1 MLLDYLPTADAVGRP
16 ASRAVSAFIHEDSIM
31 PPAPTAAPAIS
42 KEQADAI
49 FSRGLEGVIAGE
61 TAVCSI
67 EQGGL
72 WYRGYEIH
80 DLAKNATFE
89 QVAFLLLEGH
99 KPSDAELKRFT
110 AEIVA
115 DRALPPFVTAFIESC
130 GGWLASGRA
139 VPMDVLRSAVSMLGH
154 TDPDSQDNSAAANL
168 RKSKRLLAKIPTVIG
183 HMQNVID
190 GRAII
195 GGELGG
201 DPSLGHASNLMYMM
215 TGQKP
220 GAEYARVVDASLILY
235 AEHDFNASTFTSR
248 VIAGTLSD
256 MHGAVAGGIAALKG
270 PLHGGANE
278 AAMEML
284 KEIMRDV
291 GESAIG
297 SFKVDEWMQR
307 AFDTKRKLMGFGH
320 RVYKNGDHRAPILHK
335 MGRDVAEKD
344 TKNPGGHAAVKWF
357 QLGEQVQKIM
367 LEKKSIHPN
376 VDFPC
381 GMTYFTMGIPVPQY
395 TPIFVA
401 SRITG
406 WCAHIMEQHANNRII
421 RPLSKYTG
429 EASRKW

>member
-1 MLLDYLPTADAVGRP
+1 M
-16 ASRAVSAFIHEDSIM
+16 SA
-31 PPAPTAAPAIS
+31 APTSAKAPAIT
-42 KEQADAI
+42 KEQAEAI
-49 FSRGLEGVIAGE
+49 YSRGLEGIIAGE

-80 DLAKNATFE
+80 DLAQNATFE
-89 QVAFLLLEGH
+89 EVAFVLLEGH
-99 KPSDAELKRFT
+99 KPSPAELARFK

-115 DRALPPFVTAFIESC
+115 ERPLHPLVTNFIESA
-130 GGWLASGRA
+130 GGYLASGRA
-139 VPMDVLRSAVSMLGH
+139 VPMDVLRTAVSILAH
-154 TDPDSQDNSAAANL
+154 TDPDAQSVGNAANL
-168 RKSKRLLAKIPTVIG
+168 RKAKRLLAKIPTIIG

-195 GGELGG
+195 GRELGG
-201 DPSLGHASNLMYMM
+201 DPTLGHAANLMYLMS
-215 TGQKP
+215 GQTPNKDD
-220 GAEYARVVDASLILY
+220 ARVIDVSLILY
-235 AEHDFNASTFTSR
+235 AEHDYNASTFTSR

-256 MHGAVAGGIAALKG
+256 MHGAVAGAIAALKG

-291 GESAIG
+291 GEQGIG
-297 SFKVDEWMQR
+297 TKAVDDWMQK

-335 MGRDVAEKD
+335 MGRAIAEKD

-357 QLGEQVQKIM
+357 ELGEQVQRIM
-367 LEKKSIHPN
+367 LEKKNIHPN

-406 WCAHIMEQHANNRII
+406 WCAHIIEQHANNRII

-429 EASRKW
+429 EAPRKW

>member
-1 MLLDYLPTADAVGRP
+1 MPSAAEIKPT
-16 ASRAVSAFIHEDSIM
+16 S
-31 PPAPTAAPAIS
+31 TPAIS

-49 FSRGLEGVIAGE
+49 FSRGLEGIIAGE
-61 TAVCSI
+61 TDICSI

-80 DLAKNATFE
+80 DLTMNATFE
-89 QVAFLLLEGH
+89 EVAYLLLEGN
-99 KPSDAELKRFT
+99 KPNANELAAFKAELVS
-110 AEIVA
+110 E
-115 DRALPPFVTAFIESC
+115 RALPPQVTSFIESM
-130 GGWLASGRA
+130 GGYLASGRA
-139 VPMDVLRSAVSMLGH
+139 VPMDILRSCVSILGH
-154 TDPDSQDNSAAANL
+154 IDPDSQSVEKAANK
-168 RKSKRLLAKIPTVIG
+168 RKYKRLLAKIPTMIG

-190 GRAII
+190 GKAII
-195 GGELGG
+195 ERERGG
-201 DPSLGHASNLMYMM
+201 DPTLSHAANLLYLM
-215 TGQKP
+215 TGEKP
-220 GAEYARVVDASLILY
+220 AKEYAKVVDVSLILY
-235 AEHDFNASTFTSR
+235 AEHDFNASTFTTR

-278 AAMEML
+278 MAMEML
-284 KEIMRDV
+284 KEIMKDV
-291 GESAIG
+291 GEGAIG
-297 SFKVDEWMQR
+297 TKAVDDWMQM

-335 MGRDVAEKD
+335 MGRAVAEKD

-367 LEKKSIHPN
+367 LEKKNIHPN

-401 SRITG
+401 SRVTG
-406 WCAHIMEQHANNRII
+406 WCAHIIEQHANNRII
-421 RPLSKYTG
+421 RPLSKYIG
-429 EASRKW
+429 PAPRKW

>member
-1 MLLDYLPTADAVGRP
+1 M
-16 ASRAVSAFIHEDSIM
+16 S
-31 PPAPTAAPAIS
+31 TAAAEAFA
-42 KEQADAI
+42 K
-49 FSRGLEGVIAGE
+49 GLEGIIAGE
-61 TAVCSI
+61 TAICSI

-89 QVAFLLLEGH
+89 QVAYLLLEGR
-99 KPSDAELKRFT
+99 KPTDGELACFT
-110 AEIVA
+110 AEIVSERPLHPA
-115 DRALPPFVTAFIESC
+115 VTTFIESV
-130 GGWLASGRA
+130 GGYLASGRA
-139 VPMDVLRSAVSMLGH
+139 VPMDVLRTAVSILGH
-154 TDPDSQDNSAAANL
+154 TDPDAQDNSPAANL
-168 RKSKRLLAKIPTVIG
+168 RKAKRLLAKIPTIIG

-195 GGELGG
+195 GRELGG
-201 DPSLGHASNLMYMM
+201 DPTLGHAANLLYLM
-215 TGQKP
+215 TGRRP
-220 GAEYARVVDASLILY
+220 NPEYARVVDVSLILY

-256 MHGAVAGGIAALKG
+256 MHGAVTGAIAALKG

-284 KEIMRDV
+284 KEIMHDV
-291 GESAIG
+291 GEAGIG
-297 SFKVDEWMQR
+297 TEKVDQWMQK

-320 RVYKNGDHRAPILHK
+320 RVYKNGDHRAPILHAL
-335 MGRDVAEKD
+335 GRAIAEKD
-344 TKNPGGHAAVKWF
+344 TRNPGGHPALQWF
-357 QLGEQVQKIM
+357 RLGEQVQKIM
-367 LEKKSIHPN
+367 LEKKNIHPN

-381 GMTYFTMGIPVPQY
+381 GLTYFTMGIPVPQY

-406 WCAHIMEQHANNRII
+406 WAAHVIEQHANNRLI

-429 EASRKW
+429 EAPRKWNA